1 MGMRD
6 RMVIRGGP
14 FPDADPVPLREALV
28 ASWHSLHLAWGANRS
43 GLLVLISVKGAT
55 TAADVAVLLASRGAV
70 DAVVEGGGRRAQTRR
85 LLSVGA
91 LGLVATVGKSLGS
104 SLGNP
109 VTQAVNRRTEGQIL
123 DVVAALELAD
133 VEDPAFQDRLQRA
146 FMGAHQQSA
155 LIGHGLSLPPAVA
168 GLVGAVAAMTT
179 SDRALVPL
187 GVAASVPRWWLARRD
202 QDPESAMR
210 WRSREGRESGILRFY
225 LTGASTAHELRVFD
239 ASSFLRERHE
249 RLVRESDEAM
259 AAINR
264 QNARRQMLGSLAG
277 RVADAPAAAR
287 LALRVTR
294 KETSVADAV
303 SGGLATRK
311 LGGGFQRILETN
323 TRLCRTAAAAS
334 DVRDFLR
341 AKPVRRR
348 GPSPPADFSR
358 IVVRE
363 LGFTYP
369 GRDRPVLDGVNLE
382 IGRGEVVAL
391 VGENG
396 CGKTTLAKLL
406 CSLYQPSK
414 GTITWDGA
422 DGVAV
427 DVADC
432 DPAGVRSR
440 IAIVF
445 QDFVRY
451 PSLTAAE
458 NIGIGLP
465 ARMGDRAAIVDAARQ
480 AGAHEAIEA
489 LPQGYETVMSLQ
501 FGGADLSTGQWQRVA
516 LARAFLR
523 DAPLVVLDE
532 PTAALDPRAERALFE
547 TVASLYRSRSAV
559 LISHRL
565 SSVRFADRICVLA
578 NGRITESGT
587 HDDLQAAGG
596 DYAELFEMQARSYR

>member
-1 MGMRD
+1 
-6 RMVIRGGP
+6 MVVRGGP

-28 ASWHSLHLAWGANRS
+28 ASRDALGLAWDADRS
-43 GLLVLISVKGAT
+43 GLLLLIAVSGAT
-55 TAADVAVLLASRGAV
+55 TAADIAALLASRGAV
-70 DAVVEGGGRRAQTRR
+70 DSVVVGDGRRVRR
-85 LLSVGA
+85 LLTLRLLTLGGLA
-91 LGLVATVGKSLGS
+91 LAATVGKTLGS
-104 SLGNP
+104 HLGTP
-109 VTQAVNRRTEGQIL
+109 VSQAVNRRTEGQIL
-123 DVVAALELAD
+123 DMVAALELAD

-146 FMGAHQQSA
+146 FMGSHQQSA
-155 LIGHGLSLPPAVA
+155 LLGNALALPQAVA
-168 GLVGAVAAMTT
+168 GLAGALAAMTS
-179 SDRALVPL
+179 SDLALVPL
-187 GVAASVPRWWLARRD
+187 GVAATVPRWWLARRD
-202 QDPESAMR
+202 KDPDSAMR
-210 WRSREGRESGILRFY
+210 WRSREGRESGILRYY
-225 LTGASTAHELRVFD
+225 LTGASAAHELRVFD
-239 ASSFLRERHE
+239 ASPFLRERHE
-249 RLVRESDEAM
+249 RLAREGDDAM
-259 AAINR
+259 AVINR

-277 RVADAPAAAR
+277 RIADAPAAAR

-294 KETSVADAV
+294 KESSVADAV

-311 LGGGFQRILETN
+311 LAGGFQRIVDTN
-323 TRLCRTAAAAS
+323 GRLCRTAAAAS
-334 DVRDFLR
+334 DVRDFLQAR
-341 AKPVRRR
+341 PVAGGGAR
-348 GPSPPADFSR
+348 PPADFTR
-358 IVVRE
+358 IVVRD
-363 LGFTYP
+363 LCFTYP

-406 CSLYQPSK
+406 CCLYQPSK
-414 GTITWDGA
+414 GTILWDDV
-422 DGVAV
+422 DGEAI
-427 DVADC
+427 DIAHC

-480 AGAHEAIEA
+480 AGAHEAIES
-489 LPQGYETVMSLQ
+489 LPQGYETVMSRS

-587 HDDLQAAGG
+587 HDDLLAAGG